1 MLYSALLTHARGS
14 VEMRKLWA
22 TFSLATKI
30 SASWISLIMLLVVVG
45 NFLPLPNPTEYD
57 PEASG
62 VGLFSPG
69 HILGTDIN
77 GYDLLSNVVNGSRI
91 SILIALISVGIGGL
105 IGSAIGIGSAY
116 VRGKFDIAVNLFFNI
131 LLSIPNLVLGLGILA
146 RLSPKNTLGLALVAI
161 LATSA
166 DPSIPIDPNRRVFII
181 IFSLTIVIIPILGR
195 IARGATLS
203 WVNREF
209 IVAARSM
216 GMKDRD
222 IIFRHI
228 VPNVL
233 PAIYAVIF
241 LAIGVVIVAEGALS
255 LLGVGIIDG
264 VSWGAMIGRVAGDF
278 TYAPQSMYVPVI
290 VLALT
295 VIAFNQVGDH
305 LRSQLDSREGKI

>member
-1 MLYSALLTHARGS
+1 
-14 VEMRKLWA
+14 MRKLWS
-22 TFSLATKI
+22 TFNLPTKI
-30 SASWISLIMLLVVVG
+30 SAAWIMIVMFFVVTG

-57 PEASG
+57 PDASG
-62 VGLFSPG
+62 VGLFSSG
-69 HILGTDIN
+69 HLLGTDIN
-77 GYDLLSNVVNGSRI
+77 GYDLLSNVVNGARI

-116 VRGKFDIAVNLFFNI
+116 VRGKLDIAVNLFFNI
-131 LLSIPNLVLGLGILA
+131 LLSIPNLVLGL
-146 RLSPKNTLGLALVAI
+146 ALVAI
-161 LATSA
+161 LATSV

-181 IFSLTIVIIPILGR
+181 IFSLTVVIIPILGR

-216 GMKDRD
+216 GMKDRH
-222 IIFRHI
+222 IIFKHI

-290 VLALT
+290 VLAIT
-295 VIAFNQVGDH
+295 VIAFNQIGDH

>member
-1 MLYSALLTHARGS
+1 
-14 VEMRKLWA
+14 MRRLWS
-22 TFSLATKI
+22 TFNLPTKI
-30 SASWISLIMLLVVVG
+30 SAAWISIVMFFVVTG
-45 NFLPLPNPTEYD
+45 SFLPLPDPTEFD
-57 PEASG
+57 PDASG
-62 VGLFSPG
+62 VGLFSSG
-69 HILGTDIN
+69 HLLGTDIN
-77 GYDLLSNVVNGSRI
+77 GYDLLSNVVNGARI
-91 SILIALISVGIGGL
+91 SILIALISVGVGGL

-116 VRGKFDIAVNLFFNI
+116 VRGKLDIAVNLFFNI
-131 LLSIPNLVLGLGILA
+131 LLSIPNLVLGL
-146 RLSPKNTLGLALVAI
+146 ALVAI

-166 DPSIPIDPNRRVFII
+166 DPAIPIDPNRRVFII
-181 IFSLTIVIIPILGR
+181 IFSLTVVIIPILGR

-216 GMKDRD
+216 GMKDRH
-222 IIFRHI
+222 IIFKHI

-295 VIAFNQVGDH
+295 VIAFNQIGDH

>member
-1 MLYSALLTHARGS
+1 
-14 VEMRKLWA
+14 MRKLWT
-22 TFSLATKI
+22 TFNLPTKI
-30 SASWISLIMLLVVVG
+30 SVVWVALVFFFVLTG
-45 NFLPLPNPTEYD
+45 SFLPLPDPTEFD
-57 PEASG
+57 PDASG
-62 VGLFSPG
+62 VGLFSSG
-69 HILGTDIN
+69 HLLGTDIN
-77 GYDLLSNVVNGSRI
+77 GYDLLSNVINGARI

-116 VRGKFDIAVNLFFNI
+116 VRGKLDIAVNLFFNI
-131 LLSIPNLVLGLGILA
+131 LLSIPNLVLGL
-146 RLSPKNTLGLALVAI
+146 ALVAI
-161 LATSA
+161 LATSV

-181 IFSLTIVIIPILGR
+181 IFSLTVVIIPILGR

-216 GMKDRD
+216 GMKDRH
-222 IIFRHI
+222 IIFKHI

-295 VIAFNQVGDH
+295 VIAFNQIGDH

>member
-1 MLYSALLTHARGS
+1 
-14 VEMRKLWA
+14 MRKVWS
-22 TFSLATKI
+22 TFNLPTKI
-30 SASWISLIMLLVVVG
+30 SASWVTIVMFFVLTGS
-45 NFLPLPNPTEYD
+45 FLPLTDPTEFD
-57 PEASG
+57 PDASG
-62 VGLFSPG
+62 VGLFSSG
-69 HILGTDIN
+69 HLLGTDIN
-77 GYDLLSNVVNGSRI
+77 GYDLLSNVVNGARV
-91 SILIALISVGIGGL
+91 SILIALISVGVGGL

-116 VRGKFDIAVNLFFNI
+116 VRGKLDIAVNLFFNI
-131 LLSIPNLVLGLGILA
+131 LLSIPNLVLGL
-146 RLSPKNTLGLALVAI
+146 ALVAI
-161 LATSA
+161 LATSP
-166 DPSIPIDPNRRVFII
+166 DPSIPIDPNRRVLII
-181 IFSLTIVIIPILGR
+181 IFSLTVVIIPILGR

-216 GMKDRD
+216 GMKDRH
-222 IIFRHI
+222 IIFKHI

-295 VIAFNQVGDH
+295 VIAFNQIGDH

>member
-1 MLYSALLTHARGS
+1 
-14 VEMRKLWA
+14 MRKLWS
-22 TFSLATKI
+22 TFNLPTKI
-30 SASWISLIMLLVVVG
+30 SVVWVSIVMFFVVTG
-45 NFLPLPNPTEYD
+45 SFLPLPNPTEFD
-57 PEASG
+57 PDASG
-62 VGLFSPG
+62 VGLFSSG
-69 HILGTDIN
+69 HLLGTDIN
-77 GYDLLSNVVNGSRI
+77 GYDLLSNVVNGARI
-91 SILIALISVGIGGL
+91 SILIALISVGVGGL

-116 VRGKFDIAVNLFFNI
+116 VRGKLDIAVNLFFNI
-131 LLSIPNLVLGLGILA
+131 LLSIPNLVLGL
-146 RLSPKNTLGLALVAI
+146 ALVAI

-166 DPSIPIDPNRRVFII
+166 DPAIPIDPNRRVFII
-181 IFSLTIVIIPILGR
+181 IFSLTVIIIPILGR

-216 GMKDRD
+216 GMKDRH
-222 IIFRHI
+222 IIFKHI

-278 TYAPQSMYVPVI
+278 TYAPQSMYVPVV

-295 VIAFNQVGDH
+295 VIAFNQIGDH

>member
-1 MLYSALLTHARGS
+1 
-14 VEMRKLWA
+14 MRKLWS
-22 TFSLATKI
+22 TFNLPTKI
-30 SASWISLIMLLVVVG
+30 SAAWVSIILFFVVTG
-45 NFLPLPNPTEYD
+45 SFLPLPNPTEYD

-62 VGLFSPG
+62 VGLFSSG
-69 HILGTDIN
+69 HLLGTDIN
-77 GYDLLSNVVNGSRI
+77 GYDLLSNVINGARI
-91 SILIALISVGIGGL
+91 SILIALISVGVGGL

-116 VRGKFDIAVNLFFNI
+116 VRGKLDIAVNLFFNI
-131 LLSIPNLVLGLGILA
+131 LLSIPNLVLGL
-146 RLSPKNTLGLALVAI
+146 ALVAI
-161 LATSA
+161 LATSP

-181 IFSLTIVIIPILGR
+181 IFSLTVVIIPILGR

-216 GMKDRD
+216 GMKDRH
-222 IIFRHI
+222 IIFKHI

-278 TYAPQSMYVPVI
+278 TYAPQSMYVPVV

-295 VIAFNQVGDH
+295 VIAFNQIGDH

>member
-1 MLYSALLTHARGS
+1 
-14 VEMRKLWA
+14 MRKLWA
-22 TFSLATKI
+22 TFNLATKI

-131 LLSIPNLVLGLGILA
+131 LLSIPNLVLGL
-146 RLSPKNTLGLALVAI
+146 ALVAI

-166 DPSIPIDPNRRVFII
+166 DPSIPIDPNRRGFII

-295 VIAFNQVGDH
+295 AIAFNQVGDH

>member
-1 MLYSALLTHARGS
+1 
-14 VEMRKLWA
+14 MRKLWS
-22 TFSLATKI
+22 TFNLPTKI
-30 SASWISLIMLLVVVG
+30 SAAWVSIVMFFVVTG
-45 NFLPLPNPTEYD
+45 SFLPLPDPTEYD
-57 PEASG
+57 PDASG
-62 VGLFSPG
+62 VGLFSSG
-69 HILGTDIN
+69 HLLGTDIN
-77 GYDLLSNVVNGSRI
+77 GYDLLSNVVNGARI
-91 SILIALISVGIGGL
+91 SILIALVSVGVGGL

-116 VRGKFDIAVNLFFNI
+116 VRGKLDIAVNLFFNI
-131 LLSIPNLVLGLGILA
+131 LLSIPNLVLGL
-146 RLSPKNTLGLALVAI
+146 ALVAI
-161 LATSA
+161 LATSP

-181 IFSLTIVIIPILGR
+181 IFSLTVVIIPILGR

-216 GMKDRD
+216 GMKDRH
-222 IIFRHI
+222 IIFKHI

-241 LAIGVVIVAEGALS
+241 LAIGVVIVAVGALS

-290 VLALT
+290 VLAIT
-295 VIAFNQVGDH
+295 VIAFNQIGDH

>member
-1 MLYSALLTHARGS
+1 
-14 VEMRKLWA
+14 MRKLWS
-22 TFSLATKI
+22 TFNLPTKI
-30 SASWISLIMLLVVVG
+30 SAAWVSIILFFVVTG
-45 NFLPLPNPTEYD
+45 SFLPLPNPTEYD

-62 VGLFSPG
+62 VGLFSSG
-69 HILGTDIN
+69 HLLGTDIN
-77 GYDLLSNVVNGSRI
+77 GYDLLSNVVNGARI
-91 SILIALISVGIGGL
+91 SILIALISVGVGGL

-116 VRGKFDIAVNLFFNI
+116 VRGKLDIAVNLLFNI
-131 LLSIPNLVLGLGILA
+131 LLSIPNLVLGL
-146 RLSPKNTLGLALVAI
+146 ALVAI
-161 LATSA
+161 LATSP

-181 IFSLTIVIIPILGR
+181 IFSLTVIIIPILGR

-216 GMKDRD
+216 GMKDRH
-222 IIFRHI
+222 IIFKHI

-278 TYAPQSMYVPVI
+278 TYAPQSMYVPVV

-295 VIAFNQVGDH
+295 VIAFNQIGDH

>member
-1 MLYSALLTHARGS
+1 
-14 VEMRKLWA
+14 MRKLWS
-22 TFSLATKI
+22 TFNLPTKI
-30 SASWISLIMLLVVVG
+30 SAAWIMIVLFFVVTG

-57 PEASG
+57 PDASG
-62 VGLFSPG
+62 VGLFSSG
-69 HILGTDIN
+69 HLLGTDIN
-77 GYDLLSNVVNGSRI
+77 GYDLLSNVVNGARI
-91 SILIALISVGIGGL
+91 SILIALVSVGVGGL

-116 VRGKFDIAVNLFFNI
+116 VRGKLDIAVNLFFNI
-131 LLSIPNLVLGLGILA
+131 LLSIPNLVLGL
-146 RLSPKNTLGLALVAI
+146 ALVAI
-161 LATSA
+161 LATSP

-181 IFSLTIVIIPILGR
+181 IFSLTVVIIPILGR

-216 GMKDRD
+216 GMKDRH
-222 IIFRHI
+222 IIFKHI

-295 VIAFNQVGDH
+295 VIAFNQIGDH

>member
-1 MLYSALLTHARGS
+1 
-14 VEMRKLWA
+14 MRKLWS
-22 TFSLATKI
+22 TFNLPTKI
-30 SASWISLIMLLVVVG
+30 SAAWVSIVMFFVVTG
-45 NFLPLPNPTEYD
+45 SFLPLPNPTEYD
-57 PEASG
+57 PDASG
-62 VGLFSPG
+62 VGLFSSG
-69 HILGTDIN
+69 HLLGTDIN
-77 GYDLLSNVVNGSRI
+77 GYDLLSNVINGARI
-91 SILIALISVGIGGL
+91 SILIALISVGVGGL

-116 VRGKFDIAVNLFFNI
+116 VRGKLDITVNLFFNI
-131 LLSIPNLVLGLGILA
+131 LLSIPNLVLGL
-146 RLSPKNTLGLALVAI
+146 ALVAI

-166 DPSIPIDPNRRVFII
+166 DPAIPIDPNRRIFII
-181 IFSLTIVIIPILGR
+181 IFSLTVVIIPILGR

-216 GMKDRD
+216 GMKDRH
-222 IIFRHI
+222 IIFKHI

-295 VIAFNQVGDH
+295 VIAFNQIGDH

>member
-1 MLYSALLTHARGS
+1 
-14 VEMRKLWA
+14 MRKLWS
-22 TFSLATKI
+22 TFNLPTKI
-30 SASWISLIMLLVVVG
+30 SAAWIMIVMFFVVTG

-57 PEASG
+57 PDASG
-62 VGLFSPG
+62 VGLFSSG
-69 HILGTDIN
+69 HLLGTDIN
-77 GYDLLSNVVNGSRI
+77 GYDLLSNVINGARI

-116 VRGKFDIAVNLFFNI
+116 VRGKLDIAVNLFFNI
-131 LLSIPNLVLGLGILA
+131 LLSIPNLVLGL
-146 RLSPKNTLGLALVAI
+146 ALVAI
-161 LATSA
+161 LATSV

-181 IFSLTIVIIPILGR
+181 IFSLTVVIIPILGR

-216 GMKDRD
+216 GMKDRH
-222 IIFRHI
+222 IIFKHI

-295 VIAFNQVGDH
+295 VIAFNQIGDH

>member
-22 TFSLATKI
+22 TFNLATKI

-131 LLSIPNLVLGLGILA
+131 LLSIPNLVLGL
-146 RLSPKNTLGLALVAI
+146 ALVAI

-195 IARGATLS
+195 IARAATLS

>member
-1 MLYSALLTHARGS
+1 
-14 VEMRKLWA
+14 MRKLWS
-22 TFSLATKI
+22 TFNLPTKI
-30 SASWISLIMLLVVVG
+30 SVVWVALVFFFVLTG
-45 NFLPLPNPTEYD
+45 SFLPLPDPTEFD
-57 PEASG
+57 PDASG
-62 VGLFSPG
+62 VGLFSSG
-69 HILGTDIN
+69 HLLGTDIN
-77 GYDLLSNVVNGSRI
+77 GYDLLSNVVNGARI

-116 VRGKFDIAVNLFFNI
+116 VRGKLDIAVNLFFNI
-131 LLSIPNLVLGLGILA
+131 LLSIPNLVLGL
-146 RLSPKNTLGLALVAI
+146 ALVAI
-161 LATSA
+161 LATSV

-181 IFSLTIVIIPILGR
+181 IFSLTVVIIPILGR

-216 GMKDRD
+216 GMKDRH
-222 IIFRHI
+222 IIFKHI

-295 VIAFNQVGDH
+295 VIAFNQIGDH

>member
-1 MLYSALLTHARGS
+1 
-14 VEMRKLWA
+14 MRKLWS
-22 TFSLATKI
+22 TFNLPTKI
-30 SASWISLIMLLVVVG
+30 SVAWVSIVMFFVVTG
-45 NFLPLPNPTEYD
+45 SFLPLPNPTEFD
-57 PEASG
+57 PDASG
-62 VGLFSPG
+62 VGLFSSG
-69 HILGTDIN
+69 HLLGTDIN
-77 GYDLLSNVVNGSRI
+77 GYDLLSNVVNGARI
-91 SILIALISVGIGGL
+91 SILIALISVGVGGL

-116 VRGKFDIAVNLFFNI
+116 VRGKLDIAVNLLFNI
-131 LLSIPNLVLGLGILA
+131 LLSIPNLV
-146 RLSPKNTLGLALVAI
+146 LGLALVAI

-166 DPSIPIDPNRRVFII
+166 DPAIPIDPNRRVFII
-181 IFSLTIVIIPILGR
+181 IFSLTVIIIPILGR

-216 GMKDRD
+216 GMKDRH
-222 IIFRHI
+222 IIFKHI

-278 TYAPQSMYVPVI
+278 TYAPQSMYVPVV

-295 VIAFNQVGDH
+295 VIAFNQIGDH

>member
-1 MLYSALLTHARGS
+1 
-14 VEMRKLWA
+14 MRKLWS
-22 TFSLATKI
+22 TFNLPTKI
-30 SASWISLIMLLVVVG
+30 SAAWVSIILFFVVTG
-45 NFLPLPNPTEYD
+45 SFLPLPNPTEYD

-62 VGLFSPG
+62 VGLFSSG
-69 HILGTDIN
+69 HLLGTDIN
-77 GYDLLSNVVNGSRI
+77 GYDLLSNVINGARI
-91 SILIALISVGIGGL
+91 SILIALISVGVGGL

-116 VRGKFDIAVNLFFNI
+116 VRGKLDIAVNLLFNI
-131 LLSIPNLVLGLGILA
+131 LLSIPNLVLGL
-146 RLSPKNTLGLALVAI
+146 ALVAI
-161 LATSA
+161 LATSP

-181 IFSLTIVIIPILGR
+181 IFSLTVIIIPILGR

-216 GMKDRD
+216 GMKDRH
-222 IIFRHI
+222 IIFKHI

-241 LAIGVVIVAEGALS
+241 LAIGVVIVAEGSLS

-290 VLALT
+290 VLALA
-295 VIAFNQVGDH
+295 VIAFNQIGDH

>member
-1 MLYSALLTHARGS
+1 
-14 VEMRKLWA
+14 MRKLWA
-22 TFSLATKI
+22 SFNLATKV
-30 SASWISLIMLLVVVG
+30 SVSWISLIMFLVVVG
-45 NFLPLPNPTEYD
+45 NFLPLPDPTEYD
-57 PEASG
+57 PDAPG

-91 SILIALISVGIGGL
+91 SILIALISVGVGGL

-116 VRGKFDIAVNLFFNI
+116 VRGKFDIAVNLFFNT
-131 LLSIPNLVLGLGILA
+131 LLSIPNLV
-146 RLSPKNTLGLALVAI
+146 LGLALVAI
-161 LATSA
+161 LATSV

>member
-1 MLYSALLTHARGS
+1 
-14 VEMRKLWA
+14 MRKLWS
-22 TFSLATKI
+22 TFNLPTKI
-30 SASWISLIMLLVVVG
+30 SAAWILIVMFFVVTG

-57 PEASG
+57 PDASG
-62 VGLFSPG
+62 VGLFSSG
-69 HILGTDIN
+69 HLLGTDIN
-77 GYDLLSNVVNGSRI
+77 GYDLLSNVVNGARI
-91 SILIALISVGIGGL
+91 SILIALVSVGVGGL

-116 VRGKFDIAVNLFFNI
+116 VRGKLDIAVNLFFNI
-131 LLSIPNLVLGLGILA
+131 LLSIPNLVLGL
-146 RLSPKNTLGLALVAI
+146 ALVAI
-161 LATSA
+161 LATSP

-181 IFSLTIVIIPILGR
+181 IFSLTVVIIPILGR

-216 GMKDRD
+216 GMKDRH
-222 IIFRHI
+222 IIFKHI

-295 VIAFNQVGDH
+295 VIAFNQIGDH

>member
-1 MLYSALLTHARGS
+1 
-14 VEMRKLWA
+14 MRKLWSS
-22 TFSLATKI
+22 FNLPTKI
-30 SASWISLIMLLVVVG
+30 SAAWVIIVLFFVVTG
-45 NFLPLPNPTEYD
+45 SFLPLPNPTEYD
-57 PEASG
+57 PDASG

-77 GYDLLSNVVNGSRI
+77 GYDLLSNVVNGARI
-91 SILIALISVGIGGL
+91 SILIALISVGVGGL

-116 VRGKFDIAVNLFFNI
+116 VRGKLDIAVNLLFNI
-131 LLSIPNLVLGLGILA
+131 LLSIPNLV
-146 RLSPKNTLGLALVAI
+146 LGLALVAI

-181 IFSLTIVIIPILGR
+181 IFSLTVIIIPILGR

-216 GMKDRD
+216 GMKDRH
-222 IIFRHI
+222 IIFKHI

-278 TYAPQSMYVPVI
+278 TYAPQSMYVPVV

-295 VIAFNQVGDH
+295 VIAFNQIGDH

>member
-1 MLYSALLTHARGS
+1 
-14 VEMRKLWA
+14 MRKLWS
-22 TFSLATKI
+22 TFNLPTKI
-30 SASWISLIMLLVVVG
+30 SAAWVSIVMFFVVTG
-45 NFLPLPNPTEYD
+45 SFLPLPNPTEYD
-57 PEASG
+57 PDASG
-62 VGLFSPG
+62 VGLFSSG
-69 HILGTDIN
+69 HLLGTDIN
-77 GYDLLSNVVNGSRI
+77 GYDLLSNVINGARI
-91 SILIALISVGIGGL
+91 SILIALISVGVGGL

-116 VRGKFDIAVNLFFNI
+116 VRGKLDIAVNLFFNI
-131 LLSIPNLVLGLGILA
+131 LLSIPNLVLGL
-146 RLSPKNTLGLALVAI
+146 ALVAI

-166 DPSIPIDPNRRVFII
+166 DPAIPIDPNRRVFII
-181 IFSLTIVIIPILGR
+181 IFSLTVVIIPILGR

-216 GMKDRD
+216 GMKDRH
-222 IIFRHI
+222 IIFKHI

-295 VIAFNQVGDH
+295 VIAFNQIGDH

>member
-1 MLYSALLTHARGS
+1 
-14 VEMRKLWA
+14 MRKLWA

-131 LLSIPNLVLGLGILA
+131 LLSIPNLV
-146 RLSPKNTLGLALVAI
+146 LGLALVAI

>member
-1 MLYSALLTHARGS
+1 
-14 VEMRKLWA
+14 MRKLWA
-22 TFSLATKI
+22 TFNLATKI

-131 LLSIPNLVLGLGILA
+131 LLSIPNLVLGL
-146 RLSPKNTLGLALVAI
+146 ALVAI

-181 IFSLTIVIIPILGR
+181 IFSLTIVIILILGR

-264 VSWGAMIGRVAGDF
+264 VSWGAIIGRVAGDF